1 MAGNRLARQDAYRI
15 SGRSRRQKY
24 ETAMKGFDEQSRD
37 DENEKVEGVSVI
49 ARAKRVMHMSVV
61 VK

>member
-1 MAGNRLARQDAYRI
+1 MARQDAYRI
-15 SGRSRRQKY
+15 SGRSRRQTY